1 MSEPAAP
8 HPDPDT
14 ARPLSSPD
22 GAIPP
27 MPYPGATSAR
37 PLSSPDG
44 AVPPMPSEATNGRTH
59 KSTTSGRWRLRKMM
73 RRTPPGAA

>member
-1 MSEPAAP
+1 MSEPAAL

-14 ARPLSSPD
+14 ARPLSSSD
-22 GAIPP
+22 RAIPP

-44 AVPPMPSEATNGRTH
+44 AVPPMPSEANARTH
-59 KSTTSGRWRLRKMM
+59 KSTAPRRWRLRKTM
-73 RRTPPGAA
+73 RRTPPGAV

>member
-1 MSEPAAP
+1 MSEPAAL

-44 AVPPMPSEATNGRTH
+44 AIPPMPSEANARTP
-59 KSTTSGRWRLRKMM
+59 KSTTPRRWHLRKTM
-73 RRTPPGAA
+73 RRTPSDAV